1 MKSFIKRN
9 LLSIILAG
17 VIILMIPA
25 VIILPKK
32 LNKENDLAGTYRRYG
47 EVNDSYID
55 YTAVVEKMSDGR
67 YMVTYK
73 EDSNVNHRRGKD
85 FKFVIPSD
93 YEYGTLIE
101 IKGTDSYIKTV
112 KVDVQPGCIF
122 ITGYIGYTEYD
133 FAGVDEVLR
142 KENYEMHNPIVE
154 TLLESILILLC
165 VGLVASIV
173 VRFKFIVGL
182 GATVLGTFLAVAISV
197 DRKESINYEGYYT
210 LDKVPD
216 VVSQNRYVAFYDIY
230 LRKAGDNSYN
240 MYTCMVGDSF
250 TTSDYFDYYQSE
262 LRNLYVKYEDNRIVV
277 EKKHSIDIGV
287 PRDADVYFEKKED
300 KYVVYRTEDDI
311 IFEYRQVFG
320 RKEYNN
326 VFDFVRILGVLM
338 LFAVTLKKYIEY
350 LKREKPDVFE
360 QFYGVYDVSEL
371 ICAGEEYSDFA
382 AYAAQGIVGSIIK
395 VAKDTFSIK
404 DSDYNEVRYEFQK
417 NIELLKGMYPEF
429 ENAQT
434 VSVDVEENR
443 YYLVHGKQKNAIITT
458 MGGRMFIACEI
469 RKNAEYQQEGLI

>member
-25 VIILPKK
+25 VIIVPKK

-47 EVNDSYID
+47 EVNESYID

-67 YMVTYK
+67 HMVTYTEK
-73 EDSNVNHRRGKD
+73 KNNGILNWSC
-85 FKFVIPSD
+85 KFTIPKD
-93 YEYGTLIE
+93 YEYGTFIE
-101 IKGTDSYIKTV
+101 ANDTDSRIKSV
-112 KVDVQPGCIF
+112 KIDVHPGYLF
-122 ITGYIGYTEYD
+122 IIGVTDYD
-133 FAGVDEVLR
+133 MEELNEVL
-142 KENYEMHNPIVE
+142 KDEDYEAYNPIVE
-154 TLLESILILLC
+154 TILKALLIILCFAFVTSILKKFSVVVGLC
-165 VGLVASIV
+165 VTVIGAFISIITGI
-173 VRFKFIVGL
+173 RSDKD
-182 GATVLGTFLAVAISV
+182 V
-197 DRKESINYEGYYT
+197 DYEGSYT
-210 LDKVPD
+210 LDKIPTII
-216 VVSQNRYVAFYDIY
+216 SNGRYWAFSDIY
-230 LRKAGDNSYN
+230 LKKLGPASYD
-240 MYTCMVGDSF
+240 MYTSVVGTPMNGSYSTFDTVLSN
-250 TTSDYFDYYQSE
+250 SDVEYKDGKIVIDGKYSEQLGLTQSTDA
-262 LRNLYVKYEDNRIVV
+262 YI
-277 EKKHSIDIGV
+277 EKRGD
-287 PRDADVYFEKKED
+287 R
-300 KYVVYRTEDDI
+300 YVVYHNEDDI
-311 IFEYRQVFG
+311 IFEYRRTTGNKDYKMVYDIVKG
-320 RKEYNN
+320 
-326 VFDFVRILGVLM
+326 LGVLL

-382 AYAAQGIVGSIIK
+382 TYAAQGIVGSIIK

-469 RKNAEYQQEGLI
+469 RKSAECQQEG

>member
-25 VIILPKK
+25 VIIVPKK

-47 EVNDSYID
+47 EVNESYID

-67 YMVTYK
+67 HMVTYTEK
-73 EDSNVNHRRGKD
+73 KNNGLSNWSC
-85 FKFVIPSD
+85 KFTIPKD
-93 YEYGTLIE
+93 YEYGTFIE
-101 IKGTDSYIKTV
+101 ANDTDSRIKSV
-112 KVDVQPGCIF
+112 KIDVHPGYLF
-122 ITGYIGYTEYD
+122 IIGVTDYD
-133 FAGVDEVLR
+133 MEELNEVL
-142 KENYEMHNPIVE
+142 KDEDYETYNPIVE
-154 TLLESILILLC
+154 TILKALLIILCFAFVTSILKKFSVVVGLC
-165 VGLVASIV
+165 VTVIGAFISIITGI
-173 VRFKFIVGL
+173 RSDKD
-182 GATVLGTFLAVAISV
+182 V
-197 DRKESINYEGYYT
+197 DYEGSYT
-210 LDKVPD
+210 LDKIPTII
-216 VVSQNRYVAFYDIY
+216 SNGRYWAFSDIY
-230 LRKAGDNSYN
+230 LKKLGPDSYD
-240 MYTCMVGDSF
+240 MYTSVVGTPMNGSYSTFDTVLSN
-250 TTSDYFDYYQSE
+250 SDVEYKDGKIVIDGKYSEQLGLTQSTDA
-262 LRNLYVKYEDNRIVV
+262 YI
-277 EKKHSIDIGV
+277 EKRGD
-287 PRDADVYFEKKED
+287 R
-300 KYVVYRTEDDI
+300 YVVYHNEDDI
-311 IFEYRQVFG
+311 IFEYRRTTGNKDYKMVYDIVKG
-320 RKEYNN
+320 
-326 VFDFVRILGVLM
+326 LGVLM

-360 QFYGVYDVSEL
+360 QFYGVYYVSEL

-382 AYAAQGIVGSIIK
+382 TYAAQGIVGSIIK

-469 RKNAEYQQEGLI
+469 RKNAECQQEG

>member
-25 VIILPKK
+25 VIIVPKK

-47 EVNDSYID
+47 EVNESYID
-55 YTAVVEKMSDGR
+55 YTAVVEKMSDGS
-67 YMVTYK
+67 YMVTYTEK
-73 EDSNVNHRRGKD
+73 SNMSMRDKYSC
-85 FKFVIPSD
+85 KFVIPAD
-93 YEYGTLIE
+93 YEYGTVIETKDADSLIQSV
-101 IKGTDSYIKTV
+101 IIDVYPGHLFLVGVTDY
-112 KVDVQPGCIF
+112 GAA
-122 ITGYIGYTEYD
+122 EL
-133 FAGVDEVLR
+133 DEMLR
-142 KENYEMHNPIVE
+142 KEDYVRYNPIVE
-154 TLLESILILLC
+154 TILKSLLILLC
-165 VGLVASIV
+165 VAFLITIL
-173 VRFKFIVGL
+173 VRFNALVGL
-182 GATVLGTFLAVAISV
+182 GATVIGGFLAIIVCSRSAEGI
-197 DRKESINYEGYYT
+197 DYEGYYT
-210 LDKVPD
+210 LDKVPN
-216 VVSQNRYVAFYDIY
+216 VISEYRYFAFCDIY
-230 LRKAGDNSYN
+230 LKKTGENSYD
-240 MYTCMVGDSF
+240 MFTCTVG
-250 TTSDYFDYYQSE
+250 TPMTSQNYYSVYDCLLNKVEVE
-262 LRNLYVKYEDNRIVV
+262 LKDDKIVV
-277 EKKHSIDIGV
+277 KGKDSNYMGVTQHNDVYLEKKL
-287 PRDADVYFEKKED
+287 D
-300 KYVVYRTEDDI
+300 KYVVYQEENDI
-311 IFEYRQVFG
+311 IFEYRRSFG
-320 RKEYNN
+320 REEYS
-326 VFDFVRILGVLM
+326 VIYYIVSGIGVLM

-382 AYAAQGIVGSIIK
+382 TYAAQGIVGSIIK

-469 RKNAEYQQEGLI
+469 RKNAQCQQEG

>member
-25 VIILPKK
+25 VIIVPKK

-47 EVNDSYID
+47 EVNESYID

-67 YMVTYK
+67 HMVTYTEK
-73 EDSNVNHRRGKD
+73 KNNGILNWSC
-85 FKFVIPSD
+85 KFTIPKD
-93 YEYGTLIE
+93 YEYGTFIE
-101 IKGTDSYIKTV
+101 ANDTDSRIKSV
-112 KVDVQPGCIF
+112 KIDVHPGYLF
-122 ITGYIGYTEYD
+122 IIGVTDYD
-133 FAGVDEVLR
+133 MEELNEVL
-142 KENYEMHNPIVE
+142 KDEDYEAYNPIVE
-154 TLLESILILLC
+154 TILKALLIILCFAFVTSILKKFSVVVGLC
-165 VGLVASIV
+165 VTVIGAFISIITGI
-173 VRFKFIVGL
+173 RSDKD
-182 GATVLGTFLAVAISV
+182 V
-197 DRKESINYEGYYT
+197 DYEGSYT
-210 LDKVPD
+210 LDKVPTII
-216 VVSQNRYVAFYDIY
+216 SNGRYWAFSDIY
-230 LRKAGDNSYN
+230 LKKLGPDSYD
-240 MYTCMVGDSF
+240 MYTSVVGTPMNGSYSTFDTVLSN
-250 TTSDYFDYYQSE
+250 SDVEYKDGKIVIDGKYSEQLGLTQSTDA
-262 LRNLYVKYEDNRIVV
+262 YI
-277 EKKHSIDIGV
+277 EKRGD
-287 PRDADVYFEKKED
+287 R
-300 KYVVYRTEDDI
+300 YVVYHNEDDI
-311 IFEYRQVFG
+311 IFEYRRTTGNKDYKMV
-320 RKEYNN
+320 Y
-326 VFDFVRILGVLM
+326 DIVRGLGVLL

-443 YYLVHGKQKNAIITT
+443 YYLVHGKQRNAIITT

-469 RKNAEYQQEGLI
+469 RKSAECQQEGLI